1 MKSIGETIREIRL
14 NKGVK
19 QSKMKSVRQSSL
31 AEIEKGRVPSVE
43 IFLNIL
49 KELAIDMQEF
59 FYIQNDFQLPARDH
73 LLKLFREQK
82 QSLDE
87 EYIKELQ
94 AKYDAYLVTTEDTFI
109 QSLRNV
115 LDIYL
120 EINAKQSFD
129 VSHDEAFDKWAE
141 IAEREVW
148 YHNDIYML
156 TKIFYVFPIEQVDNV
171 IEKAVK
177 QLKKYDNFPNIHF
190 FKIAFFINCSRHY
203 IYAGELLKSK
213 PHLIAAERLAKQ
225 HQVVM
230 LRLTSHYLLAYSD
243 YIDGAHEQAQKRV
256 DRTTN
261 ILFSLEALELKD
273 KNKHDIPTYGR
284 IANDYLK
291 DWNKFLTEQVEND
304 TKLQI
309 SP

>member
-1 MKSIGETIREIRL
+1 MKSIGDTIREIRL

-49 KELAIDMQEF
+49 KELDIDMQEF
-59 FYIQNDFQLPARDH
+59 FYIQNDFQLPERDH
-73 LLKLFREQK
+73 LFKLFREQK

-94 AKYDAYLVTTEDTFI
+94 GKYDEYLATTKDTFI
-109 QSLRNV
+109 ASLRDI

-120 EINAKQSFD
+120 EINAKQSFE
-129 VSHDEAFDKWAE
+129 VTHDEAFEKWAD
-141 IAEREVW
+141 IAERDVW

-203 IYAGELLKSK
+203 IYAGKPLKSK

-225 HQVVM
+225 HQVVV

-243 YIDGAHEQAQKRV
+243 YIEGNHEKAQERV

-273 KNKHDIPTYGR
+273 KNKHDIPTYER

-291 DWNKFLTEQVEND
+291 DWQNFLAD
-304 TKLQI
+304 KAKK
-309 SP
+309 